1 MENLIDQLLNDP
13 KMLAVAVI
21 LVVFILFSAFRKAM
35 KLLIVAVLLT
45 VAFLV
50 YVIQTGKDIP
60 DVMDEGKEK
69 LMELKI
75 KAENMKESAEKA
87 IKDTKKKVEK

>member
-21 LVVFILFSAFRKAM
+21 LVVLILFAAFRKAM
-35 KLLIVAVLLT
+35 KILIVAVLLT

-60 DVMDEGKEK
+60 DDAGLGEK
-69 LMELKI
+69 PLRSEH
-75 KAENMKESAEKA
+75 KAER
-87 IKDTKKKVEK
+87 